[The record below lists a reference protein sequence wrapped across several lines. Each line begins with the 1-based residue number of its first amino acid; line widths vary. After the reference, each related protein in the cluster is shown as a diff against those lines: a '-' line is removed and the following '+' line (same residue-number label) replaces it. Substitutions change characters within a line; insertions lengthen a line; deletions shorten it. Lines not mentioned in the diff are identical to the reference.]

1 MSKKQ
6 SKSVT
11 VTVDVPSTFAMLRSR
26 LLSGVKAEGAP
37 GALDVLA
44 TTRAFVLNLV
54 LSYRA
59 AIDAGQREFPV
70 AEDFN
75 ALVGEL
81 VDTLTS
87 DEGRKK
93 DVRQMVT
100 GGRYWALNLLSP
112 SQARR
117 EQAEASRERQQG
129 KKKVKAESKAEGEK
143 AAVDRD
149 AQMIALSVTNARKR
163 GVAVDAIVAAL
174 DAL

>member
-6 SKSVT
+6 AKT
-11 VTVDVPSTFAMLRSR
+11 VEAPLTFAVLRSR

-44 TTRAFVLNLV
+44 STRTFVLSLV
-54 LSYRA
+54 LAYRS
-59 AIDAGQREFPV
+59 AIDAGQREYPV

-81 VDTLTS
+81 VDTLTT
-87 DEGRKK
+87 DDARKK

-117 EQAEASRERQQG
+117 EQAQASRERQQG
-129 KKKVKAESKAEGEK
+129 KKKAK
-143 AAVDRD
+143 AAPKTEAKTVDRD
-149 AQMIALSVTNARKR
+149 AQMIALSIANARKR
-163 GVAVDAIVAAL
+163 GVKVEAIVAAL

>member
-6 SKSVT
+6 SKT
-11 VTVDVPSTFAMLRSR
+11 EATTMEAPMTFALLRSR
-26 LLSGVKAEGAP
+26 LLSGVRAEGAP

-44 TTRAFVLNLV
+44 TTRTFALNLV

-87 DEGRKK
+87 DDSRKK

-117 EQAEASRERQQG
+117 EQAETSRERQQG
-129 KKKVKAESKAEGEK
+129 KKKVKTEAET
-143 AAVDRD
+143 VDRD